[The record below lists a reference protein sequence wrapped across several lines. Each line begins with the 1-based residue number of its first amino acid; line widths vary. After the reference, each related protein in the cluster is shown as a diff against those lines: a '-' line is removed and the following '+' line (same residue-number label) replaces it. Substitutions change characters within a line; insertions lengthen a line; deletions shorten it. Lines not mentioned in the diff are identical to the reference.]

1 MIPKRYSFLVLL
13 IASSLLGLVV
23 SCAPSSTEG
32 DLDITYPVGYA
43 QGYETGYDDG
53 YTEGHLIGKSESY
66 ETGYDDGYTEGHLI
80 GKSESSDSFLP
91 SNTDFVYITRTG
103 TKYHRAS
110 CRYLSQSS
118 IKVERAEA
126 IGNFGA
132 CSVCDP

>member
-43 QGYETGYDDG
+43 QG
-53 YTEGHLIGKSESY
+53 Y